1 MGWADFYAFSNVNE
15 GEMVSM
21 IVYLLYPFVDL
32 GDSSVLNKQG

>member
-1 MGWADFYAFSNVNE
+1 MGWADIYAFSNVNE

-21 IVYLLYPFVDL
+21 IAYLLYTLVDM

>member
-1 MGWADFYAFSNVNE
+1 MGWADIYAFSNVNE
-15 GEMVSM
+15 GEMVM